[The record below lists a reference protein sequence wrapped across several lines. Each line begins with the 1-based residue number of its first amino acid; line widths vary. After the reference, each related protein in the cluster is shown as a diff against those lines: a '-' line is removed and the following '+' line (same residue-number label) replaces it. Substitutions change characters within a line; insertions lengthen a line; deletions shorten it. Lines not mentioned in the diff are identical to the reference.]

1 MSTQTDSLVEL
12 QAIADRVVDQARA
25 GEHIEVSVSRG
36 GHTDIRVYQGEVEH
50 FVSATD
56 QGISV
61 RVIKDGRTG
70 SSYAGTLDDS
80 AIAEVLAEARENAE
94 LGSYDEWAGL
104 ADPDGVPVVK
114 QQLWDDVLV
123 QFPTEKKIDI
133 AKELERLATI
143 GDPRVRIDD
152 ANYSDGYG
160 ETAFATTN
168 GIRAADRANSCYA
181 SVSTLAEDNGETQTG
196 WAYSVGR
203 NPTEFD
209 LEKAGREAAERAT
222 RLLGAVKPQSK
233 KTTVVLDPFVT
244 AQFLSIIGSTL
255 NGESVVK
262 GRSIF
267 ANRVGE
273 DVAHPS
279 FVLIDD
285 PTDSRAYTAAE
296 LDGEGLATR
305 RNVLIDKGVL
315 RGFVHSSYSARRA
328 GTKSTG
334 NAIRSSVGG
343 TPGVGCLALQIVP
356 GTKSQEELIAAVSDG
371 VLVQSVQ
378 GLHSGVNAVSGD
390 FSTGASGLMIRN
402 GVTAEPVRE
411 FTIASTLQRMLLDI
425 VEIGADL
432 EWLPMRATGVSL
444 VISDVML
451 SGA

>member
-1 MSTQTDSLVEL
+1 MTTKTDSLTEL
-12 QAIADRVVDQARA
+12 LSIADRVVEQARP
-25 GEHIEVSVSRG
+25 GEQIEVSVSRG

-50 FVSATD
+50 FVSAQD

-70 SSYAGTLDDS
+70 SSYAGTLDES
-80 AIAEVLAEARENAE
+80 AIVEVLAEARENAE
-94 LGSYDEWAGL
+94 LGSVDEWAGL
-104 ADPDGVPVVK
+104 AEPDGVAVVR
-114 QQLWDDVLV
+114 QQLWDDALE
-123 QFPTEKKIDI
+123 QFPTDKKIEI
-133 AKELERLATI
+133 AKKLEQLALAS
-143 GDPRVRIDD
+143 DSRVRIDD
-152 ANYSDGYG
+152 SNYSDGYG

-181 SVSTLAEDNGETQTG
+181 SVSTLAEDSGETQTG
-196 WAYSVGR
+196 WAYSIGK
-203 NPTEFD
+203 NPAEFD

-255 NGESVVK
+255 NGEAVVK

-267 ANRVGE
+267 AGRIGE
-273 DVAHPS
+273 QVAHPT
-279 FVLIDD
+279 FMLIDD

-305 RNVLIDKGVL
+305 RNVLMENGVL
-315 RGFVHSSYSARRA
+315 KQFVHSSYSARRA
-328 GTKSTG
+328 GTQSTG
-334 NAIRSSVGG
+334 NAIRSGVGG

-356 GTKSQEELIAAVSDG
+356 GNKTQEELIAGVTDG

-425 VEIGADL
+425 VEIGGDI

-444 VISDVML
+444 VISEVML

>member
-1 MSTQTDSLVEL
+1 MTTKTDSLTEL
-12 QAIADRVVDQARA
+12 LSIADRVVEQARP
-25 GEHIEVSVSRG
+25 GEQIEVSVSRG

-50 FVSATD
+50 FVSAQD

-70 SSYAGTLDDS
+70 SSYAGTLDES
-80 AIAEVLAEARENAE
+80 AIVEVLAEARENAE
-94 LGSYDEWAGL
+94 LGSVDEWAGL
-104 ADPDGVPVVK
+104 AEPDGVAVVR
-114 QQLWDDVLV
+114 QQLWDDALE
-123 QFPTEKKIDI
+123 QFPTDRKIEI
-133 AKELERLATI
+133 AKKLEQLALAS
-143 GDPRVRIDD
+143 DSRVRIDD
-152 ANYSDGYG
+152 SNYSDGYG

-196 WAYSVGR
+196 WAYSIGK
-203 NPTEFD
+203 NPAEFD

-255 NGESVVK
+255 NGEAVVK

-267 ANRVGE
+267 AGRVGE
-273 DVAHPS
+273 QVAHPT
-279 FVLIDD
+279 FMLIDD

-305 RNVLIDKGVL
+305 RNVLMENGVL
-315 RGFVHSSYSARRA
+315 KQFVHSSYSARRA
-328 GTKSTG
+328 GTQSTG
-334 NAIRSSVGG
+334 NAIRSGVGG

-356 GTKSQEELIAAVSDG
+356 GNKTQEELIAGVTDG

-425 VEIGADL
+425 VEIGGDI

-444 VISDVML
+444 VISEVML

>member
-1 MSTQTDSLVEL
+1 MSNDAQSLTAL
-12 QAIADRVVDQARA
+12 QAIADRVVDQAKK
-25 GEHIEVSVSRG
+25 GEHIEVTVSRG
-36 GHTDIRVYQGEVEH
+36 GHTDVRVYQGEVEH
-50 FVSATD
+50 FVSAQD

-70 SSYAGTLDDS
+70 SSYAGTLDDA
-80 AIAEVLAEARENAE
+80 AISEVLAEARENAE
-94 LGSYDEWAGL
+94 LGGVDEWAGL
-104 ADPDGVPVVK
+104 ADPDGVAVVA
-114 QQLWDDVLV
+114 QQLWDNVLV
-123 QFPTEKKIDI
+123 EFPTEKKIDI
-133 AKELERLATI
+133 AKELERLATS
-143 GDPRVRIDD
+143 GDARVRIDD

-160 ETAFATTN
+160 ETAFATTK
-168 GIRAADRANSCYA
+168 GIRGANRANSCYA
-181 SVSTLAEDNGETQTG
+181 SVSTLAEENGETQTG
-196 WAYSVGR
+196 WAYSIGR
-203 NPTEFD
+203 NPNEFD
-209 LEKAGREAAERAT
+209 LEKAGHEASERAT

-267 ANRVGE
+267 AHRVGE
-273 DVAHPS
+273 EVAHPS
-279 FVLIDD
+279 LVLTDD

-305 RNVLIDKGVL
+305 RNVLIDNGIL

-328 GTKSTG
+328 GTNSTG

-356 GTKSQEELIAAVSDG
+356 GTKSQEELIASVTDG

-378 GLHSGVNAVSGD
+378 GLHSGVNAISGD

-425 VEIGADL
+425 VEIGGDI